1 MRKDRIGVMKPCGIF
16 DENGAVQDHWGCNAF
31 TRDLG
36 LVVIPETTEAR
47 DKPTL
52 PTRVSCRCVYDS

>member
-16 DENGAVQDHWGCNAF
+16 DENGAVTPLLEIWVWLSFQKPQKQE
-31 TRDLG
+31 TR
-36 LVVIPETTEAR
+36 
-47 DKPTL
+47 PTL